1 MRSEHSPSAAVRPVR
16 GAGSALP
23 GGAPLGRGSLTWR
36 LLGDSRNVLVA
47 QRAGLLQ
54 VMHPAIAAALR
65 DHSDVFANPI
75 GRLVRSA
82 GPILGVVYDED
93 PHQTARWVRDQHPR
107 IRGRDHRGRPYHALA
122 PDVYYWAHA
131 TFFEGQIAAQTLF
144 GRPLT
149 RGERE
154 QLYDESITWYS
165 RYGLSMRPVPPDYD
179 AFCAYWDR
187 MIGEVLESTSLAR
200 AGVRYGGRMA
210 PPHRLLRGVPWR
222 VLEPPATRAIP
233 WLVRATLPPLARE
246 KLNVSWGPRD
256 EAAFTALRTAVRLAW
271 RATPRR
277 FRLLPRAAAA
287 EARA

>member
-1 MRSEHSPSAAVRPVR
+1 MRGTVSVP
-16 GAGSALP
+16 P
-23 GGAPLGRGSLTWR
+23 GGAPLDRGSLTWR

-65 DHSDVFANPI
+65 DHSDVFDNPI
-75 GRLVRSA
+75 GRLTRSA

-107 IRGRDHRGRPYHALA
+107 IRGRDHRGRAYHALN

-131 TFFEGQIAAQTLF
+131 TFFEGQIATQALF

-149 RGERE
+149 RGECE
-154 QLYDESITWYS
+154 QLYAESITWYS
-165 RYGLSMRPVPPDYD
+165 RYGLSMRPVPRDYD

-187 MIGEVLESTSLAR
+187 MIGEELEATSLAR
-200 AGVRYGGRMA
+200 AAVRYGGRMA
-210 PPHRLLRGVPWR
+210 PPHSMLRGVPWR
-222 VLEPPATRAIP
+222 ALEPLATRAIP

-246 KLNVSWGPRD
+246 KLDISWGPRD
-256 EAAFTALRTAVRLAW
+256 QTAFMSLRQVVRVGW
-271 RATPRR
+271 WATPRKL
-277 FRLLPRAAAA
+277 RLLPRAAAA
-287 EARA
+287 QARG